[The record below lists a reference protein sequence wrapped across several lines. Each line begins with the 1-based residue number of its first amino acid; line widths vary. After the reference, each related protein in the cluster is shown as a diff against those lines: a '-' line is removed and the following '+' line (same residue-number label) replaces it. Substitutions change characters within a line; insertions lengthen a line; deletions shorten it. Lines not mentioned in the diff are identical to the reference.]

1 MALAFVAAL
10 SRCGQPDAAHH
21 LLACARRHAE
31 LDIPAGVWTNSMV
44 AAPAGRRCRALYAEA
59 RRRDVD
65 VGPRGG
71 RALQLRG
78 RGGRRA
84 RGVARDRRSRGE
96 RPPAQTAMARVVRA
110 AEAAGCWREALA
122 LMDDM
127 RRDDAVFY
135 PNPLLDAAFK
145 PGIMV
150 WSALAGA
157 DLGPDDDDDLR
168 MPPEK
173 GDWGY
178 KGPI

>member
-1 MALAFVAAL
+1 MGGNVTGRIM
-10 SRCGQPDAAHH
+10 S
-21 LLACARRHAE
+21 E
-31 LDIPAGVWTNSMV
+31 LGASPV
-44 AAPAGRRCRALYAEA
+44 
-59 RRRDVD
+59 
-65 VGPRGG
+65 
-71 RALQLRG
+71 QL
-78 RGGRRA
+78 
-84 RGVARDRRSRGE
+84 
-96 RPPAQTAMARVVRA
+96 PPTEAQTAMARVVRA

>member
-1 MALAFVAAL
+1 MPRTTAPEASVALHVPGGMDQELSVIGDYSFKNTQPFGPRYGCVGDASAFLDPVFSSGVAFAMDSAHAL
-10 SRCGQPDAAHH
+10 VE
-21 LLACARRHAE
+21 LLA
-31 LDIPAGVWTNSMV
+31 DAGDW
-44 AAPAGRRCRALYAEA
+44 
-59 RRRDVD
+59 
-65 VGPRGG
+65 
-71 RALQLRG
+71 
-78 RGGRRA
+78 RRA
-84 RGVARDRRSRGE
+84 WGVARDRRSRGE

>member
-1 MALAFVAAL
+1 M
-10 SRCGQPDAAHH
+10 
-21 LLACARRHAE
+21 
-31 LDIPAGVWTNSMV
+31 
-44 AAPAGRRCRALYAEA
+44 
-59 RRRDVD
+59 
-65 VGPRGG
+65 
-71 RALQLRG
+71 
-78 RGGRRA
+78 
-84 RGVARDRRSRGE
+84 
-96 RPPAQTAMARVVRA
+96 RA

>member
-1 MALAFVAAL
+1 MVRGVRLAAA
-10 SRCGQPDAAHH
+10 RQRRDE
-21 LLACARRHAE
+21 RERHAR

-44 AAPAGRRCRALYAEA
+44 AAARCQRGGDAAALYAEA

-65 VGPRGG
+65 VGG
-71 RALQLRG
+71 RVVDALVELLADAG
-78 RGGRRA
+78 DWRRA
-84 RGVARDRRSRGE
+84 WGVARDRRSRGE